1 MTAQLLRSTNLTV
14 KKICTELEF
23 PNESFFGRL
32 VKKHLGCTPR
42 EYRDKMRRAVAMES
56 V

>member
-1 MTAQLLRSTNLTV
+1 MIAQHLHSTNLIV
-14 KKICTELEF
+14 KEICTELEF
-23 PNESFFGRL
+23 PNESFFGCL